1 MRKIIIMAKN
11 EAKATDFA
19 VIFNEHPLITGAVHT
34 KDAMKEEIFDI
45 IHSKPVLIDGP
56 DTTRACAYPA
66 DDDEHPSKVLR

>member
-1 MRKIIIMAKN
+1 MAKN

-45 IHSKPVLIDGP
+45 ITSKPVNPDGP
-56 DTTRACAYPA
+56 DQTMVKVYQA
-66 DDDEHPSKVLR
+66 DDDEHPSKVLRR